1 MKGVQLMR
9 GLGESVAFV
18 RVAEGYERL
27 VVLAGSKAAWRNF
40 MEYVSANCFST
51 QLPPAVRRLLAELVL
66 PAANSK
72 EQATRAGA

>member
-1 MKGVQLMR
+1 
-9 GLGESVAFV
+9 
-18 RVAEGYERL
+18 
-27 VVLAGSKAAWRNF
+27 

-51 QLPPAVRRLLAELVL
+51 QLPPAVRWLLAELVL